1 MEPSEERAAAAAFD
15 AGLNKVEEHRIWIEE
30 RAKQLLA
37 DGVDLMGMAYE
48 VDAIYILGH
57 ILNLLH
63 SKSMFELDEY
73 VHTET
78 LKYCFE
84 VAEREAKD
92 AGF

>member
-1 MEPSEERAAAAAFD
+1 MDKAEER
-15 AGLNKVEEHRIWIEE
+15 RIWIEE
-30 RAKQLLA
+30 RAKQLCA
-37 DGVDLMGMAYE
+37 DGVNYLGMAYE
-48 VDAIYILGH
+48 VDATRILGYILF
-57 ILNLLH
+57 LLH